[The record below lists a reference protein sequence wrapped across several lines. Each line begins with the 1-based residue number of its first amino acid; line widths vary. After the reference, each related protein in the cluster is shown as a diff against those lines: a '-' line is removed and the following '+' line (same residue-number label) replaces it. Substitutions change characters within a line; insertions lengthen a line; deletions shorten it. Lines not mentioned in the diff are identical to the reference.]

1 MNRQVQQAN
10 RARKDRARKERGFTL
25 IELLVVLAILGLLAA
40 IVGPQVIRYLG
51 SSRTQTAQVQ
61 AKNIYA
67 ALELFKLDVGRY
79 PTPEEG
85 LASLAKAAPSE
96 TNWNGP
102 YIADAGALNDPW
114 GKPYLYKAP
123 GDHGEADVFSYGSD
137 GSAGGTGEAKD
148 VGNW

>member
-1 MNRQVQQAN
+1 MNKAN
-10 RARKDRARKERGFTL
+10 ENQRGFTL

-61 AKNIYA
+61 AKNISA
-67 ALELFKLDVGRY
+67 ALELFKLDIGRY
-79 PTPEEG
+79 PTAEEG
-85 LASLAKAAPSE
+85 LVSLVKSPSAD

-102 YIADAGALNDPW
+102 YIADAKALNDPW
-114 GKPYLYKAP
+114 GKPYLFKSP
-123 GDHGEADVFSYGSD
+123 GDHGEADVYSFGSD

>member
-1 MNRQVQQAN
+1 MTKV
-10 RARKDRARKERGFTL
+10 DRNQRGFTL

-61 AKNIYA
+61 AKNISA

-79 PTPEEG
+79 PTAEEG
-85 LASLAKAAPSE
+85 LAALVKTPAAD

-102 YIADAGALNDPW
+102 YIADAKAMNDPW
-114 GKPYLYKAP
+114 GKPYLFKSP
-123 GDHGEADVFSYGSD
+123 GDHGEVDVYSFGSD

>member
-1 MNRQVQQAN
+1 MNKHGRN
-10 RARKDRARKERGFTL
+10 ERGFTL

-61 AKNIYA
+61 AKNIAA
-67 ALELFKLDVGRY
+67 ALELYKLDVGRY
-79 PTPEEG
+79 PTAEEG
-85 LASLAKAAPSE
+85 LAALVKPVSGDG
-96 TNWNGP
+96 TWNGP
-102 YIADAGALNDPW
+102 YIADSSALNDPW
-114 GKPYLYKAP
+114 GKPYLFKSP
-123 GDHGEADVFSYGSD
+123 GDHGEADVYSFGSD